1 MNTTVLG
8 FACVILGGI
17 AITPLLVETDH
28 AAPPTLETPATVRA
42 ACIQGA
48 ERPRPRPTDLQPQ
61 GNAPDCIPAIGLRMV
76 ASR

>member
-8 FACVILGGI
+8 FACVLLGGI

-28 AAPPTLETPATVRA
+28 ASPPASETPAAVRA
-42 ACIQGA
+42 ACTQGA
-48 ERPRPRPTDLQPQ
+48 ERPHPRPTDLQPQ
-61 GNAPDCIPAIGLRMV
+61 GTAPDCIPAVGLRMV